1 MLFARL
7 LSKIFD
13 KKNGIILID
22 SQGQK
27 YICGKPNLNNPLTLK
42 LLKKDLNWKLVL
54 NPDLNFPE
62 AYMRGEI
69 EIENGSLLDFLNMTF
84 ENIGRQGKINTLGYI
99 VRRIF
104 HAWRFITNYNLPGR
118 AKVNAQFHYDIG
130 EEKGESLYDLFLDKK
145 HRQYSCAYFL
155 KDDESLENAQ
165 QNKINHI
172 IKKLNLK
179 AEQRILDIGC
189 GWGGLA
195 FEIARQSQ
203 CEVTG
208 ISLSKN
214 QIEYCKR
221 KAKELKL
228 DNQVSF
234 ELCDYRQVKDQ
245 FDRVVTVGFMEH
257 LGRKFH
263 KTFFKTLNKLMT
275 DNGIA
280 LCHTIGSINPPG
292 PVQPFIQKHIF
303 KGGVVP
309 SLSEL
314 IKPIESNGLILG
326 DIEFIIKHYDKT
338 LKIWLERFLKN
349 KEKVKFLYNKE
360 FVRMWEFYLASCSAA
375 FKFREL
381 VVFQLQIIKNFSALP
396 SNRRDYIYSNN

>member
-7 LSKIFD
+7 LSKIFN
-13 KKNGIILID
+13 KKNGIVLID

-69 EIENGSLLDFLNMTF
+69 EIENGSLLDFLNMAF
-84 ENIGRQGKINTLGYI
+84 ENIGHGEINISGSIVKKIL
-99 VRRIF
+99 

-257 LGRKFH
+257 LGRKFY

-326 DIEFIIKHYDKT
+326 DIEFIIKHYDQT

-375 FKFREL
+375 FKFRDL

>member
-1 MLFARL
+1 MLARL
-7 LSKIFD
+7 LSKIY
-13 KKNGIILID
+13 KKNGIVLID

-27 YICGKPNLNNPLTLK
+27 YICGKPDLKNPLTLK
-42 LLKKDLNWKLVL
+42 ILKKDLNWKLAL

-69 EIENGSLLDFLNMTF
+69 LIENGSLLDFLNMFF
-84 ENIGRQGKINTLGYI
+84 ENIGRNEINASGHIIKKIL
-99 VRRIF
+99 

-118 AKVNAQFHYDIG
+118 AKINAQFHYDIG

-257 LGRKFH
+257 LGRKFY

-292 PVQPFIQKHIF
+292 PVQPFIQRHIF

-326 DIEFIIKHYDKT
+326 DIEFIIKHYDQT

-349 KEKVKFLYNKE
+349 KERAKFLYNKE

-375 FKFREL
+375 FKFRDL
-381 VVFQLQIIKNFSALP
+381 VVYQLQLVKSFTAPP
-396 SNRRDYIYSNN
+396 SNRRNYIYQ